1 MGVAPPRVVAMGE
14 PEQCEHEW
22 TLVNRDE
29 NRLIYKC
36 VRCGALREE

>member
-1 MGVAPPRVVAMGE
+1 MDDD
-14 PEQCEHEW
+14 QQTCDHEW

-36 VRCGALREE
+36 LKCGELRRE

>member
-1 MGVAPPRVVAMGE
+1 MTDTA
-14 PEQCEHEW
+14 PEQTCDHEW

-36 VRCGALREE
+36 PTCGALRTD

>member
-1 MGVAPPRVVAMGE
+1 MTDDAPE
-14 PEQCEHEW
+14 STCDHEW

-36 VRCGALREE
+36 PKSGELRRD